1 MNKKEKEQSYEEILE
16 ESMNDVRYMID
27 EISSMNEEELNLVNR
42 YNMSL
47 EDGLLKL
54 AETISDKKDKDEILE
69 LSDKEEKEYE

>member
-1 MNKKEKEQSYEEILE
+1 MNKKKNEQSYEEILE

-54 AETISDKKDKDEILE
+54 AETI
-69 LSDKEEKEYE
+69 

>member
-1 MNKKEKEQSYEEILE
+1 MTKKKNEQSYEEILE

-47 EDGLLKL
+47 EDGLLEL
-54 AETISDKKDKDEILE
+54 AETISDKKDKGEILE
-69 LSDKEEKEYE
+69 LSDKEEEEYE